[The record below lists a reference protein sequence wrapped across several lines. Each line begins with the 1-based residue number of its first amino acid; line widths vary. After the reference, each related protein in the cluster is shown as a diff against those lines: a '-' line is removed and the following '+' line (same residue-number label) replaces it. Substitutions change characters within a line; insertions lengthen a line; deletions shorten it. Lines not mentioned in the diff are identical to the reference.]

1 MLTFSRFVLWISI
14 LSCCCFFSISADV
27 TWSVSSTGTTVSSSQ
42 ASVVSWLAYYNTV
55 KSQFIALQQD
65 IGTVSSTGNYGEMI
79 SLLQCMSIA
88 VPTNDMTYLDL
99 LQQLKTDFD
108 RDFLTFTGV
117 LTDAQLIRLNFYT
130 QSLRS
135 IKDSL
140 DKDRL
145 VRQSTMQTLVSKNQS
160 LFNQLL
166 SDKKLLD
173 DLITNYNKRSQQIV
187 YNKAIYWYTLNQYD
201 TIVKQYTLSLTDAF
215 HKNLTLLEAWYI
227 KKNKDI
233 VPFSWFS
240 SQQVS
245 YIKTMFNQDL
255 ENYFNQ
261 YLWGLG
267 NTDTVQTLQS
277 AAISIQ
283 SSYYSGG
290 VLQCGLLTSINNNQ
304 RTYYNSLIALL
315 KDNITK
321 IQSTNMSWSTTSWS
335 ISVNLF
341 ASGSQGLQQ
350 LINWNQL
357 TTQSYFTFY
366 KKNISDQVA
375 LWKKVI
381 GLERESLDTLNGWLI
396 HYKEITG
403 TEKSSLKDELVA
415 RVRLL
420 EKNMISVRNTAS
432 LQRIKK
438 SLGLDPI
445 VQPKII
451 IKKVIKLKQ

>member
-1 MLTFSRFVLWISI
+1 MLTFSRVALWISI

-27 TWSVSSTGTTVSSSQ
+27 TWSISSTGTVSASQ
-42 ASVVSWLAYYNTV
+42 LSAVSWLAYYNTV
-55 KSQFIALQQD
+55 KSQFTTLQQD
-65 IGTVSSTGNYGEMI
+65 ISTLSSTGNYWEMI

-88 VPTNDMTYLDL
+88 VPTNDTTYLDL

-117 LTDAQLIRLNFYT
+117 VTDAQLIRLNFYA

-135 IKDSL
+135 IKESL

-145 VRQSTMQTLVSKNQS
+145 SRQSTMQTLVSKNQA

-173 DLITNYNKRSQQIV
+173 DLITNYNKWSQQMV

-233 VPFSWFS
+233 MPLSSFS

-255 ENYFNQ
+255 KNYFNQ

-267 NTDTVQTLQS
+267 STDTVQTLQS
-277 AAISIQ
+277 AASSIQ

-304 RTYYNSLIALL
+304 RTYYNSLVTLL

-321 IQSTNMSWSTTSWS
+321 IQSTNVSWSTTSWS
-335 ISVNLF
+335 ISTNLF

-357 TTQSYFTFY
+357 TTQSYFTLY
-366 KKNISDQVA
+366 KKNISDQIA

-420 EKNMISVRNTAS
+420 EKNMISVRNTAT

-438 SLGLDPI
+438 SLGLDI
-445 VQPKII
+445 TIQPKVL
-451 IKKVIKLKQ
+451 IKRVIRRKQ

>member
-1 MLTFSRFVLWISI
+1 MLTLSRVALWISV
-14 LSCCCFFSISADV
+14 LSCCCFFSISANV
-27 TWSVSSTGTTVSSSQ
+27 TWSISSTGTVSASQ
-42 ASVVSWLAYYNTV
+42 LSAVSWLAYYNTV
-55 KSQFIALQQD
+55 KSQFTALQQD
-65 IGTVSSTGNYGEMI
+65 IATLSSTGNYGEMI

-88 VPTNDMTYLDL
+88 VPTNDTTYLDL

-117 LTDAQLIRLNFYT
+117 LTDAQLIRLNFYA

-135 IKDSL
+135 IKESL

-145 VRQSTMQTLVSKNQS
+145 SRQSTMQTLVSKNQA

-173 DLITNYNKRSQQIV
+173 DLITNYNKRSQQMV

-215 HKNLTLLEAWYI
+215 HKNLTLVEAWYI

-233 VPFSWFS
+233 MPLSSFS
-240 SQQVS
+240 SQQLS

-255 ENYFNQ
+255 KNYFNQ

-267 NTDTVQTLQS
+267 STDTVQTLQS
-277 AAISIQ
+277 AASSIQ

-304 RTYYNSLIALL
+304 RTYYNSLVTLL
-315 KDNITK
+315 KDNIAK
-321 IQSTNMSWSTTSWS
+321 IQSTNVSWSTASWS
-335 ISVNLF
+335 ISTNLF

-357 TTQSYFTFY
+357 TTQSYFTLY
-366 KKNISDQVA
+366 KKNISDQIA

-381 GLERESLDTLNGWLI
+381 GLERESLDTLNGWLL
-396 HYKEITG
+396 HYKEISG
-403 TEKSSLKDELVA
+403 TEKLSLKDELVA

-420 EKNMISVRNTAS
+420 EKNMISVRNTAT

-438 SLGLDPI
+438 SLGLDI
-445 VQPKII
+445 TIQPKII
-451 IKKVIKLKQ
+451 IKRVIKLKQ